1 VDAATVLLSLPEPEL
16 RNLCKLLA
24 QEG

>member
-24 QEG
+24 REG